1 MQEFTKG
8 LWDWRVE
15 ESGEKI
21 TIYPLSDK
29 DSAVGVICHR
39 SSREDIGNAVLMA
52 HAPAMYYLLEQIAY
66 QLGQGEESKPEYIQQ
81 IVADIKNR
89 LQKINH
95 SEKYKSVKEYMMCEL
110 LKQCLT
116 VIEPQVVIEKMGLTN
131 RYGEE
136 IHREI
141 SLVELVGRIKKFL
154 GITADTEVKS

>member
-81 IVADIKNR
+81 IVVDIKNR

-110 LKQCLT
+110 LKQCLPFIKWHT
-116 VIEPQVVIEKMGLTN
+116 IFEGGYVN
-131 RYGEE
+131 RNGQE
-136 IHREI
+136 IHQEI
-141 SLVELVGRIKKFL
+141 SPAVLVGRIKKFL
-154 GITADTEVKS
+154 GITADTEVQS